1 MESSLGERISALA
14 EHGITPHLAV
24 VIAGGDPASQ
34 VYVAAKQRAC
44 ERLGIR
50 SSRIDLPP
58 DCTSAEMLAQIELLA
73 QDDSVNGMLVQS
85 PLPDGHDEIA
95 VTDLIPVEKDVDG
108 FSAINLGRLVQ
119 GKTPELPPCTPA
131 GVIELLRWAG
141 IELPGL
147 SAVVIG
153 RSRIVGM
160 PLALLLAQR
169 GVDATVTIAHSRTA
183 DLAGVCS
190 QADILI
196 AAVGRPNLVAPE
208 WVKPGAVVIDV
219 GVNRIVDPDASEGR
233 RLAGDV
239 HPDVAGVASWLSPVP
254 GGVGPMTIAMLM
266 SNTVKATEL
275 QHRIGR

>member
-1 MESSLGERISALA
+1 
-14 EHGITPHLAV
+14 
-24 VIAGGDPASQ
+24 
-34 VYVAAKQRAC
+34 
-44 ERLGIR
+44 
-50 SSRIDLPP
+50 
-58 DCTSAEMLAQIELLA
+58 MLAQIELLA